1 MSKITP
7 DLIAV
12 PEGEGGLSIGQ
23 IFGLIAGG
31 RRVIALL
38 VAVFVT
44 IAVLIS
50 VFGVREYRTA
60 FVAMSA
66 PTADDPT
73 RQTGISVGILGQQ
86 TKTPDWEMYLA
97 LLTSNEMAKRLIA
110 TTDILQRLFPK
121 QWDAV
126 EKRWITEPGFEA
138 RGMGGKVK
146 WLLGIRTVRAPDVDT
161 LQGYL
166 QDRLSVQPV
175 AGSSLISISI
185 DSADPDTSIV
195 LLRALHKSANDI
207 VREKRLERS
216 VAQKRHLLEELTT
229 TTVSDY
235 RQVLLDLLRRVET
248 TVMTASMGGQYASVV
263 VDGPVTQ
270 SRPVFPA
277 PVLFIEMGIAGGVVL
292 GLFLVVFLPV
302 SDEKLMAFLYRL
314 RTRRRSLSTDF

>member
-1 MSKITP
+1 
-7 DLIAV
+7 
-12 PEGEGGLSIGQ
+12 
-23 IFGLIAGG
+23 
-31 RRVIALL
+31 
-38 VAVFVT
+38 
-44 IAVLIS
+44 
-50 VFGVREYRTA
+50 
-60 FVAMSA
+60 
-66 PTADDPT
+66 
-73 RQTGISVGILGQQ
+73 
-86 TKTPDWEMYLA
+86 
-97 LLTSNEMAKRLIA
+97 
-110 TTDILQRLFPK
+110 
-121 QWDAV
+121 
-126 EKRWITEPGFEA
+126 
-138 RGMGGKVK
+138 MGGKVK